1 MIEILHFR
9 DSDKILNDKNMMH
22 DVQTTL
28 EYLADVLTGVQFKG
42 ELFRQALDD
51 MGWRHDGTLNII
63 KGRRYMYK
71 GFKKGVAIEGNFS
84 AYEYILEG
92 LMRLQI
98 GYDQGILETGILVL
112 TSKRSEKSPYG
123 NTSTM
128 VQNEIEMLYPT
139 ISMPVTVALFNLDET
154 DIIDEG
160 GDENGAYPFCPM
172 SKEEF
177 KKSSLI
183 KEFKH
188 NVDTHQLRKDYVLPD
203 RTISKIIRSASD
215 KTCNHS
221 QTDNS

>member
-9 DSDKILNDKNMMH
+9 DSDKIFKEKNMMK

-51 MGWRHDGTLNII
+51 MGWRENGTLNILE
-63 KGRRYMYK
+63 GRRYMYK
-71 GFKKGVAIEGNFS
+71 GFKKNVAIEGNLS

-98 GYDQGILETGILVL
+98 GFDKGLLETGILLL

-123 NTSTM
+123 STSKM
-128 VQNEIEMLYPT
+128 VNEEIEMLYPT
-139 ISMPVTVALFNLDET
+139 ISMPVTVALFDLEET

-160 GDENGAYPFCPM
+160 GDDNG
-172 SKEEF
+172 SV
-177 KKSSLI
+177 SVS
-183 KEFKH
+183 
-188 NVDTHQLRKDYVLPD
+188 THEQ
-203 RTISKIIRSASD
+203 
-215 KTCNHS
+215 
-221 QTDNS
+221 

>member
-9 DSDKILNDKNMMH
+9 DSDKILKEKNMIN

-71 GFKKGVAIEGNFS
+71 GFKKNVAIEGNFS

-98 GYDQGILETGILVL
+98 GFDKGLLETGILLL

-123 NTSTM
+123 STSIM
-128 VQNEIEMLYPT
+128 VKDEIEMLYPT
-139 ISMPVTVALFNLDET
+139 ISMPVTVALFDLDET

-160 GDENGAYPFCPM
+160 GDDNGSVSF
-172 SKEEF
+172 
-177 KKSSLI
+177 
-183 KEFKH
+183 
-188 NVDTHQLRKDYVLPD
+188 
-203 RTISKIIRSASD
+203 SAAEQSE
-215 KTCNHS
+215 T
-221 QTDNS
+221 